1 MARLRPLAVLSAV
14 AALSAPVPAG
24 AGTDTATFTVSAR
37 VQNSC
42 TVVGG
47 ALDFGT
53 YDAGQPDALDGT
65 GTIRLENCTGTVTIE
80 LDGGGS
86 GDVNNRTM
94 RAGSGSGR
102 LRYQLYSDPSRTRV
116 WGTGTDAHQ
125 VMVLV
130 DSLEVTVYGRI
141 PGGQKVP
148 PGTYTDTVNVTVN
161 F

>member
-1 MARLRPLAVLSAV
+1 MDRRAFASALATLVLALPG
-14 AALSAPVPAG
+14 AAA

-37 VQNSC
+37 VQNAC

-47 ALDFGT
+47 SLDFGT
-53 YDAGQPDALDGT
+53 YDAGQPEDLDGV

-80 LDGGGS
+80 LDGGSS
-86 GDVNNRTM
+86 GDVQNRTM
-94 RAGSGSGR
+94 RQSGGNAT
-102 LRYQLYSDPSRTRV
+102 LRYQLYVDETRTRV
-116 WGTGTDAHQ
+116 WGTGSDASQ

-130 DSLEVTVYGRI
+130 DSLPVNVYGRI
-141 PGGQKVP
+141 PGGQRVP